1 MLLTWR
7 RPWCEAI
14 AFLFRRLRTGAGLV
28 EIKADGTAQEVYFTK
43 EMRNHHSSSILIGDY
58 LYGYSSGILTAMRFD
73 TGAVA

>member
-1 MLLTWR
+1 
-7 RPWCEAI
+7 
-14 AFLFRRLRTGAGLV
+14 V